1 MIKDVEIFQPD
12 RFEDFRGDIY
22 TTWRN
27 DGHLTKGTI
36 NYPKLNWRL
45 DKFAH
50 SRKNVLRGVHGDD
63 KTTKLI
69 SCVYGKFY
77 YVIADNRENSST
89 YKKWEWHI
97 LSAEN
102 RKQLLVP
109 PGCGG
114 AYFVLS
120 DDCTFHYKLAFDGE
134 YNDVAN
140 QFTIKWNDP
149 EWNFEWP
156 HNAPILYGRDR

>member
-1 MIKDVEIFQPD
+1 MIEGVEVFQPD

-22 TTWRN
+22 TTWN
-27 DGHLTKGTI
+27 IDK
-36 NYPKLNWRL
+36 YPKLNWRL

-50 SRKNVLRGVHGDD
+50 SRKDVLRGVHGDD
-63 KTTKLI
+63 KTTKLMT
-69 SCVYGKFY
+69 CVYGKLY
-77 YVIADNRENSST
+77 YIIADNRENSST
-89 YKKWEWHI
+89 YKKWEWYM

-102 RKQLLVP
+102 RKQILVP

-140 QFTIKWNDP
+140 QFTIKWDDL
-149 EWNFEWP
+149 EWRFEWP
-156 HNAPILYGRDR
+156 HKNPILYGRDK

>member
-1 MIKDVEIFQPD
+1 MIEDVKVIQPD

-22 TTWRN
+22 TTWN
-27 DGHLTKGTI
+27 NKT
-36 NYPKLNWRL
+36 YPDLNWRL

-77 YVIADNRENSST
+77 YVVADNRENSPT
-89 YKKWEWHI
+89 YRTWDWHI

-109 PGCGG
+109 AGCGG

-140 QFTIKWNDP
+140 QFTIKWHDP
-149 EWNFEWP
+149 EWKFEWP
-156 HNAPILYGRDR
+156 HQNPIVYGRDR